1 MSDQPDQSEK
11 TEEASSKKLE
21 EAHKKG
27 DVAKSQEVSAWF
39 GLIGITIIVVLLAG
53 PMAGQLAAPL
63 SRFIVQ
69 PHAFAVDG
77 STLLQIAQQLG
88 LLVVAALA
96 LPMLV
101 VIVAA
106 IAGNLVQHK
115 PVFTAE
121 NMKPKFSKISP
132 LAGLKRIFGPQGM
145 ANFLKALA
153 KLTIVSVIAFLV
165 IWPERELLF
174 ALIRMELVAVPVV
187 LQELA
192 LKLLGGVVA
201 VMTIIAG
208 LDFSFQKAQWLKKQ
222 RMTQKEVKDEYKQME
237 GDPAVKAKLRQIR
250 AEKGRKRMMAQVPD
264 ATVVVTN
271 PTHYSVALKYEDG
284 MAAPVCVA
292 KGVDQVAFKIREIA
306 KEHDIPLVENVPL
319 ARALHATVE
328 VDDEIP
334 PEHYKAVAQVIGY
347 VMRLKG
353 KMRRSSARA

>member
-106 IAGNLVQHK
+106 IALSTSSRAVR
-115 PVFTAE
+115 P
-121 NMKPKFSKISP
+121 SP
-132 LAGLKRIFGPQGM
+132 LRASR
-145 ANFLKALA
+145 
-153 KLTIVSVIAFLV
+153 
-165 IWPERELLF
+165 
-174 ALIRMELVAVPVV
+174 VARV
-187 LQELA
+187 
-192 LKLLGGVVA
+192 
-201 VMTIIAG
+201 
-208 LDFSFQKAQWLKKQ
+208 
-222 RMTQKEVKDEYKQME
+222 
-237 GDPAVKAKLRQIR
+237 
-250 AEKGRKRMMAQVPD
+250 
-264 ATVVVTN
+264 
-271 PTHYSVALKYEDG
+271 
-284 MAAPVCVA
+284 
-292 KGVDQVAFKIREIA
+292 
-306 KEHDIPLVENVPL
+306 
-319 ARALHATVE
+319 LHAVF
-328 VDDEIP
+328 
-334 PEHYKAVAQVIGY
+334 VA
-347 VMRLKG
+347 RLHL
-353 KMRRSSARA
+353 SC